1 MIKDIVVSLAHGGT
15 RDPACDYAVSVADS
29 LRAHLA
35 GIAFAYEPVI
45 APSAMAGISV
55 ELIDAQ
61 REESEKAADAS
72 LSRFDKASNRA
83 GISVERHRFFE
94 SAAGAAALFGRMA
107 RMFDLVIVGQ
117 TDPESGAYDDL
128 IVESALF
135 DSGRPVIVVP
145 YIQKGPLKLDRV
157 MVCWDAGRMAA
168 RAVADAMPLLE
179 RADKVDVVS
188 VSQRPGSDKEIPGVD
203 VAEHLARH
211 GVNVEVQRI
220 VSDIDVAASILSYAA
235 DTAANLLVMGAYGHS
250 RLREFILGGVT
261 RGILQSMTVPVL
273 MSH

>member
-1 MIKDIVVSLAHGGT
+1 
-15 RDPACDYAVSVADS
+15 VADT

-35 GIAFAYEPVI
+35 GIAFAYEPII
-45 APSAMAGISV
+45 APSAMAGISA
-55 ELIDAQ
+55 ELINAQ

-72 LSRFDKASNRA
+72 LFRFDQASNRA
-83 GISVERHRFFE
+83 GVSVERHRLFE

-117 TDPESGAYDDL
+117 TDPENGEHDDL
-128 IVESALF
+128 IVESALL

-145 YIQKGPLKLDRV
+145 YIQKDPLKLDRV
-157 MVCWDAGRMAA
+157 VVCWDAGRTAA

-179 RADKVDVVS
+179 RADKINVIS
-188 VSQRPGSDKEIPGVD
+188 VSQRPGSDQEIPGVD

-235 DTAANLLVMGAYGHS
+235 DSATDLL
-250 RLREFILGGVT
+250 
-261 RGILQSMTVPVL
+261 
-273 MSH
+273 